1 MKLMVCDQPSV
12 TAENVVTCSSWQ
24 VVDLE
29 SLVKQEQFLQLM
41 ELFEFDL
48 ATFGLITGGLLLTFI
63 FSHTGG
69 LVVKR
74 MNRT

>member
-1 MKLMVCDQPSV
+1 MKLMVCDQPFV
-12 TAENVVTCSSWQ
+12 TADNVVACSSWQ

-29 SLVKQEQFLQLM
+29 SLVKQEQFLQLI
-41 ELFEFDL
+41 ELLEFDSV
-48 ATFGLITGGLLLTFI
+48 TFGIITSGLLLTFI
-63 FSHTGG
+63 ASHVGG

>member
-29 SLVKQEQFLQLM
+29 SLVKQEQFSQLM

-48 ATFGLITGGLLLTFI
+48 ATFGIITGGLLLTFI
-63 FSHTGG
+63 SSHVGG